1 MKKNF
6 KKFIKNI
13 LKKKNIETFNTK
25 EWLPFLVNN
34 QKIKLY
40 RKGLSKTKQI
50 DTDNFTK
57 QLRFFSLIQLVEI
70 LHSQNKINDGNFV
83 ECGCWKGH
91 SSYVI
96 SEILK
101 KEDLKN
107 FFIFDSF
114 DGGLSEISNKD
125 RNLIKTL
132 SKKEKKIKN
141 YSLAVMRKMS
151 QNLKKFKFV
160 KLFNGWIPSRF
171 KEIKNKKIVFL
182 HIDVDLYK
190 PTLDSLKFFY
200 KNLLPEELLFA
211 TIIILALSQEQ
222 REAWDEF
229 FLKVK
234 KNSAFL

>member
-101 KEDLKN
+101 RRFKKISLYLMN
-107 FFIFDSF
+107 SF

-132 SKKEKKIKN
+132 SKRKKIKN

-151 QNLKKFKFV
+151 QKF
-160 KLFNGWIPSRF
+160 
-171 KEIKNKKIVFL
+171 
-182 HIDVDLYK
+182 
-190 PTLDSLKFFY
+190 
-200 KNLLPEELLFA
+200 
-211 TIIILALSQEQ
+211 
-222 REAWDEF
+222 
-229 FLKVK
+229 
-234 KNSAFL
+234 